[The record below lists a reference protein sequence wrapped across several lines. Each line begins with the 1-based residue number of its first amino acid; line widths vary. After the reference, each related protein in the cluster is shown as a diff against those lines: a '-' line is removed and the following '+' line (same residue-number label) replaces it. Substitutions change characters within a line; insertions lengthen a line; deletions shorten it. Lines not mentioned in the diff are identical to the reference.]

1 MTCAYLVYGL
11 HHLFSCKIDKVLVVV
26 YVISILGPLLQGSQ
40 WHSLQVLEVGTLL
53 LIVDF

>member
-11 HHLFSCKIDKVLVVV
+11 HHLFSCKIDKALAVV